1 MRNLILTIAAIA
13 MVSMTSMTFAQ
24 SPTDNLF
31 EKYGAKDGFT
41 TVHVTKELFSLFA
54 EVAQESTDPETKEM
68 QEVINGLEYIRVL
81 MYDSKTEVDGAT
93 GDPAVLQEFKNQLNQ
108 VQLKNFTELM
118 TVKESGETVIFMIR
132 KDGKIIKELLLLI
145 NQKDEAGFISITG
158 NIDLKS
164 IATLSKSMNIK
175 GMENLEKIQ
184 EPKE

>member
-13 MVSMTSMTFAQ
+13 LVSMPFKTFAQ

-54 EVAQESTDPETKEM
+54 EVAEESTDPETKEL
-68 QEVINGLEYIRVL
+68 QQVINGLEYIRVL
-81 MYDSKTEVDGAT
+81 MYDSKDITEGAQ
-93 GDPAVLQEFKNQLNQ
+93 GDPAVLAEFKRQLNE

-118 TVKESGETVIFMIR
+118 TVKEGGETVKFMIR
-132 KDGKIIKELLLLI
+132 KDGKIIIELLLLI
-145 NQKDEAGFISITG
+145 NQEDEAGFISITG

-164 IATLSKSMNIK
+164 IAKLSKSMNIK
-175 GMENLEKIQ
+175 GMENLQQLEQ
-184 EPKE
+184 PKE

>member
-1 MRNLILTIAAIA
+1 MKNLILTIAAIA

-54 EVAQESTDPETKEM
+54 DVAEESTDPETKELK
-68 QEVINGLEYIRVL
+68 EVINGLEYIRVL
-81 MYDSKTEVDGAT
+81 MYDSNDSTEGKK
-93 GDPAVLQEFKNQLNQ
+93 GDPAVLQDFKKQLND

-118 TVKESGETVIFMIR
+118 TVKESGETVKFMIR
-132 KDGKIIKELLLLI
+132 KEGKIIKELLLLI
-145 NQKDEAGFISITG
+145 NQKDEAGFISISG
-158 NIDLKS
+158 NINLKS
-164 IATLSKSMNIK
+164 IAKLSKSMNIK
-175 GMENLEKIQ
+175 GMENLERIQ